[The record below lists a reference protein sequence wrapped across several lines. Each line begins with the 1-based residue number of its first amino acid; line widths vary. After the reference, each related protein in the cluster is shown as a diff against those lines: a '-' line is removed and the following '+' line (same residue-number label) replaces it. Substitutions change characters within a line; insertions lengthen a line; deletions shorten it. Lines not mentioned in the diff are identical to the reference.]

1 VSGTIFSGGEDLFVW
16 ITDDRNKIPIL
27 VEAKILV
34 GSVKA
39 VFAGSKNLAF
49 PVTSLVK

>member
-1 VSGTIFSGGEDLFVW
+1 M
-16 ITDDRNKIPIL
+16 TDDNARIPIL

-39 VFAGSKNLAF
+39 VFVDAQGLRNPITAEILGK
-49 PVTSLVK
+49 